1 MAVHPT
7 KNKAGVDWLKI
18 EAEYRTGHWNFAE
31 LARRS
36 FARTGVKI
44 TPQAVQVRCKRHGWV
59 KDQTE
64 EVRIRREAHLAQEAA
79 VELEVEDPVE
89 AAAQQ
94 QTAVV
99 RGHKAVAL
107 RARRIV
113 DRLLN
118 ELEWNGDNAAALE
131 KMIPL
136 IENGDPFDRQALRE
150 SWKHATALPSR
161 AVAVQRLASALDTVV
176 GIERKS
182 FGITDGPPTEESY
195 EDRLKKLV
203 EGAANK

>member
-1 MAVHPT
+1 MRKT
-7 KNKAGVDWLKI
+7 KDGVDWLII
-18 EAEYRTGHWNFAE
+18 EAEYRTGHWTYAQLAQRSAE
-31 LARRS
+31 
-36 FARTGVKI
+36 RTGVRI
-44 TPQAVQVRCKRHGWV
+44 TPQAVQKRSRRYGWV
-59 KDQTE
+59 QDQRQ
-64 EVRIRREAHLAQEAA
+64 EVRMRREAKLAQEAA
-79 VELEVEDPVE
+79 TEMGVEDAVE

-94 QTAVV
+94 QTAVIK
-99 RGHKAVAL
+99 GHKAVAL

-131 KMIPL
+131 RMIPL
-136 IENGDPFDRQALRE
+136 IENGNPFDAQALRE

-182 FGITDGPPTEESY
+182 FGIVDGPPTEESY
-195 EDRLKKLV
+195 EDRLRKLV
-203 EGAANK
+203 ENAETK